1 MNASRRKAVPKP
13 GTLVFQALVSLGLA
27 GYMLYRSV
35 PELDFSSGME
45 IRELIVPF
53 LGILILVFAVLAVVK
68 VPLALELDREGVLT
82 TGFVVGMRSTTD
94 MDDGRMNFIVY
105 SYLDGQEAQ
114 QKVGAREFR
123 RLSPGAPVEVRYLA
137 RDPKYSRLEL

>member
-1 MNASRRKAVPKP
+1 MNASRRNAVPKP
-13 GTLVFQALVSLGLA
+13 GTLVVQALVSLGLA

-45 IRELIVPF
+45 IRQLILPL
-53 LGILILVFAVLAVVK
+53 LGIMILVFAVLAVVK
-68 VPLALELDREGVLT
+68 IPLALELDREGILT
-82 TGFVVGMRSTTD
+82 SGFVAGKRSTTD
-94 MDDGRMNFIVY
+94 IDEGRNNFIVY

-114 QKVGAREFR
+114 QKVGSREFR